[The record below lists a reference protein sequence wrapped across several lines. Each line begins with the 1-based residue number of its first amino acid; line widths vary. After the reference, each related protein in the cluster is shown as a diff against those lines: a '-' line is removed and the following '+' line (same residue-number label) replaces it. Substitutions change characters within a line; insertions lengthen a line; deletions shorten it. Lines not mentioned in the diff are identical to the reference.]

1 MITRIKSKKDK
12 IRMAWATK
20 GEERIIDMKIR
31 FEDLMGRGHVKVSV
45 VDRRRELKWVLN

>member
-31 FEDLMGRGHVKVSV
+31 FEDLLERGHVKDSV
-45 VDRRRELKWVLN
+45 VDRRRVLKWVLN